1 MPRKSRGGRPRKDY
15 RFRWADTYLQ
25 LYSGSKYLGG
35 IGKRELVGV
44 ILSRSRGLGMG
55 SGYKESFVDG
65 DNGSETFR

>member
-1 MPRKSRGGRPRKDY
+1 
-15 RFRWADTYLQ
+15 LQ